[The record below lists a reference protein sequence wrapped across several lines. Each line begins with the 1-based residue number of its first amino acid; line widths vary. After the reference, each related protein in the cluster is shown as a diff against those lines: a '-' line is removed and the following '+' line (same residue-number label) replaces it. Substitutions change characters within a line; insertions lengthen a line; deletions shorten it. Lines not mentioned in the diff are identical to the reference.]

1 MTIVYVIWQ
10 HVPDSI
16 EIFKLQAEG
25 ETLEFLKKCN
35 NHYVNTSYDDPSIEE
50 AVERLSI
57 MLENETPIY
66 DDTTENP
73 PVITVEA
80 GIVIVTG
87 FIM

>member
-1 MTIVYVIWQ
+1 MFLIV
-10 HVPDSI
+10 
-16 EIFKLQAEG
+16 FKLQAEG